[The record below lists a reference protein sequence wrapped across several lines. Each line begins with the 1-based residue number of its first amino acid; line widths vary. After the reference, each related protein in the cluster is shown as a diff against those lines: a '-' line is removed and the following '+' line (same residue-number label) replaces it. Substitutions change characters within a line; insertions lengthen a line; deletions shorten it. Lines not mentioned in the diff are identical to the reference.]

1 MGSKTPNK
9 EAEGRL
15 KIGVEEAAQT
25 VGAVVNEVTAGL
37 RLCGVKGSV
46 VGKVSGDQIE
56 PMKGVPEGIVSLT
69 AL

>member
-15 KIGVEEAAQT
+15 KIGVKEVTQT
-25 VGAVVNEVTAGL
+25 VGAVVIEVTDVL

-56 PMKGVPEGIVSLT
+56 PVKGVPEGIVSFN